1 VAGHRWRQIQD
12 GKQATPLPRN
22 PRGRGLA
29 QEGDLRNRRHESSRR
44 RIALTQQPAA
54 SSSESSASSPM
65 VTVQQEIDGPDG
77 DAEEFESTAGLLPP
91 AVAPPSVSGL
101 WRSTGAV
108 KDGLLPVLL
117 LQRATLIHV
126 VRRGVV
132 AEEEFVKLEVSADG
146 KVSGIIDSDGSGDWS
161 EKDYKV
167 EGGSFDT
174 STLELRFNQVHVRIK
189 LNGENGA
196 STLEWKARYD
206 RETDSV
212 VEGEWTVEGLLV
224 GTFRMERTTE
234 DAMPNRKRNSSEA
247 RPSTETLSPKP
258 TGDST
263 MDEPDVEAVS
273 SPKKKKSLGRRCM
286 RMLFCG

>member
-1 VAGHRWRQIQD
+1 VDTAEPQPHHR
-12 GKQATPLPRN
+12 
-22 PRGRGLA
+22 RG
-29 QEGDLRNRRHESSRR
+29 
-44 RIALTQQPAA
+44 AL
-54 SSSESSASSPM
+54 ASSPM
-65 VTVQQEIDGPDG
+65 VTVQQEIDGIDG

-108 KDGLLPVLL
+108 KDGLLLGDGP
-117 LQRATLIHV
+117 LQRATLIHE
-126 VRRGVV
+126 VRAV
-132 AEEEFVKLEVSADG
+132 AEEEFLKLEVSADG
-146 KVSGIIDSDGSGDWS
+146 KVSGMIDSDGSGDWS

-234 DAMPNRKRNSSEA
+234 DEMRNRKGNSSEA

-258 TGDST
+258 TGDSDST
-263 MDEPDVEAVS
+263 MGEPDVEAVP
-273 SPKKKKSLGRRCM
+273 SPKTKKSLGRRCM
-286 RMLFCG
+286 CF